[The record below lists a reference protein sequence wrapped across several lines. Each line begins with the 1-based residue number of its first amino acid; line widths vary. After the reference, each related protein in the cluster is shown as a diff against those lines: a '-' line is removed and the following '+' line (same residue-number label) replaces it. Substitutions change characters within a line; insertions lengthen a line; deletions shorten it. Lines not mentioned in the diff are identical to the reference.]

1 MKIIVPMAGRGSRL
15 RPHTL
20 TVPKPLIPVAGK
32 PIVHR
37 LVEDI
42 AKVLNQPIEEVAF
55 VIHESFGKQVEKDL
69 VAIAEKLG
77 AKGTI
82 YYQNEPLGTGH
93 AIMCAQDSLSGPA
106 VIAYADTLIRA
117 NFDLDTEADSVI
129 WVKQVDKPEAFGVV
143 QMNDAN
149 EIVELVEKPQTFVS
163 DLAVIGIYYFK
174 DVGVLKNELQLVIDN
189 NIIHG
194 GEYQIN
200 DGIKQMMAKG
210 MKFVPG
216 EVAEWMDC
224 GNKAVTVD
232 TNNRMLKFIHEDAEE
247 TMISKQVR
255 IENSEI
261 IEPCYIADDV
271 VLINSIV
278 GPNVSLGK
286 GTHLTNVKIKN
297 SLVQTHAHLRN
308 AKLDNAMIGNHATF
322 DGDFKSISIGD
333 YSVLE

>member
-20 TVPKPLIPVAGK
+20 TIPKPLIPIAGK

-42 AKVLNQPIEEVAF
+42 AGVLNQDIEEVAF
-55 VIHESFGKQVEKDL
+55 IIHESFGKKVEDEL
-69 VAIAEKLG
+69 IAIAEKLG

-82 YYQNEPLGTGH
+82 YYQNEALGTGH
-93 AIMCAQDSLSGPA
+93 AIMCAKDSLSGPA

-117 NFDLDTEADSVI
+117 KFDLDKSADSVI
-129 WVKQVDKPEAFGVV
+129 WVKQVDQPEAFGVV
-143 QMNDAN
+143 NLNEKN
-149 EIVELVEKPQTFVS
+149 EIIELVEKPQEFVS

-174 DVGVLKNELQLVIDN
+174 DVAVLKNELQSVLDN

-200 DGIKQMMAKG
+200 DGIKQMMANG

-216 EVAEWMDC
+216 EVDEWMDC
-224 GNKAVTVD
+224 GNKEVTVE
-232 TNNRMLKFIHEDAEE
+232 TNSRMLGFLHNDGEQLVNEI
-247 TMISKQVR
+247 VR
-255 IENSEI
+255 IENSTI
-261 IEPCYIADDV
+261 IEPCFIDEDV

-286 GTHLTNVKIKN
+286 GTHLTNVKIQN

-308 AKLDNAMIGNHATF
+308 AKLDGAMIGNHATF
-322 DGDFKSISIGD
+322 DGDFTSISLGD